1 MSVVLAHRNAAVA
14 SSLALMLRA
23 HGSLSVAASVSRTE
37 DILPAV
43 QVEQP
48 LLALVDPLLPGLD
61 LSTFVRDVE
70 RVAPGAGVA
79 VMAGVRSMAFLRV
92 AVESGAR
99 AFLSLNLPV
108 EELVRDLELAA
119 AGQVV
124 VSNPAA
130 DSLAD
135 LVSRTLDRPAV
146 KGLSG
151 REIEVVHW
159 VAQGSTNRQIAEALT
174 LTENTVKVHLR
185 NIFQKLELR
194 NRHELIAYAHRQGL
208 APHAG
213 PGTTP

>member
-14 SSLALMLRA
+14 SSLAMMLRA
-23 HGSLSVAASVSRTE
+23 HGSLNVAASVSSTE

-43 QVEQP
+43 QAERP

-61 LSTFVRDVE
+61 LTAFVRDVE
-70 RVAPGAGVA
+70 RESPGTGVA
-79 VMAGVRSMAFLRV
+79 VMAGVGSTSFLPV

-124 VSNPAA
+124 VSSPAA
-130 DSLAD
+130 SSLAD
-135 LVSRTLDRPAV
+135 LVSKPPERSDLR
-146 KGLSG
+146 GLSD
-151 REIEVVHW
+151 RETEVVYL
-159 VAQGSTNRQIAEALT
+159 VAQGSTNRKTAEALH

-185 NIFQKLELR
+185 NIYRKLELR
-194 NRHELIAYAHRQGL
+194 NRHELIAYAHREGL
-208 APHAG
+208 ADG
-213 PGTTP
+213 SSTGTTL

>member
-14 SSLALMLRA
+14 SALAMMLRA
-23 HGSLSVAASVSRTE
+23 HGSLNVAASVSRTE
-37 DILPAV
+37 DVLPAV
-43 QVEQP
+43 KTEKP
-48 LLALVDPLLPGLD
+48 LLALVDPLLPDLD
-61 LSTFVRDVE
+61 LTTFVRDVE
-70 RVAPGAGVA
+70 MASPGTGVA
-79 VMAGVRSMAFLRV
+79 VMAGVRSTAFLQL

-99 AFLSLNLPV
+99 AFLSLNVPV

-119 AGQVV
+119 SGQVV

-130 DSLAD
+130 SSLAD
-135 LVSRTLDRPAV
+135 LVSRPPDRPEV

-151 REIEVVHW
+151 RETEVVHW
-159 VAQGSTNRQIAEALT
+159 VSRGSTNRQIAEALN

-185 NIFQKLELR
+185 NIFRKLELR
-194 NRHELIAYAHRQGL
+194 NRHELIAYAHREGL